1 MNMYR
6 FLKLDDA
13 ADYERLQKEFII
25 IFTESL
31 KIILKISLTS
41 LERIKK

>member
-1 MNMYR
+1 MYR

-13 ADYERLQKEFII
+13 TDYERLQKEFII

-31 KIILKISLTS
+31 KIILKLNKFG
-41 LERIKK
+41 EN

>member
-1 MNMYR
+1 MYR
-6 FLKLDDA
+6 FPKLDDA
-13 ADYERLQKEFII
+13 PDYERLQKEFII